1 MYLARLMGYDYTI
14 HYHSGSSNVVADA
27 LSRIL
32 EISPGTLLSLSVPC
46 FTFLEELK
54 RQLHTDPHYTT
65 LRQAIAA
72 NPTAYP
78 EHKLTQDLILHK
90 GRIWLPN
97 TFPFI
102 TSLLAEF
109 YSSSTVGHIGIAK
122 TMARINENFVWSGIH
137 KSLTRASPTVGGSLI
152 GFYCWVTTVSGTQ
165 HDFGCCGSLFEGDTF
180 GHVDSKPYFTHS
192 SILFHGYC
200 WKTPWHASKHGF

>member
-137 KSLTRASPTVGGSLI
+137 KDVQQFITMRLD
-152 GFYCWVTTVSGTQ
+152 CQ
-165 HDFGCCGSLFEGDTF
+165 HTKYEARRPARLLCPLPVPLRQWEDL
-180 GHVDSKPYFTHS
+180 
-192 SILFHGYC
+192 
-200 WKTPWHASKHGF
+200 

>member
-65 LRQAIAA
+65 LRQ
-72 NPTAYP
+72 TQQ
-78 EHKLTQDLILHK
+78 LTQSI
-90 GRIWLPN
+90 N
-97 TFPFI
+97 
-102 TSLLAEF
+102 LLK
-109 YSSSTVGHIGIAK
+109 I
-122 TMARINENFVWSGIH
+122 
-137 KSLTRASPTVGGSLI
+137 
-152 GFYCWVTTVSGTQ
+152 
-165 HDFGCCGSLFEGDTF
+165 
-180 GHVDSKPYFTHS
+180 
-192 SILFHGYC
+192 
-200 WKTPWHASKHGF
+200 